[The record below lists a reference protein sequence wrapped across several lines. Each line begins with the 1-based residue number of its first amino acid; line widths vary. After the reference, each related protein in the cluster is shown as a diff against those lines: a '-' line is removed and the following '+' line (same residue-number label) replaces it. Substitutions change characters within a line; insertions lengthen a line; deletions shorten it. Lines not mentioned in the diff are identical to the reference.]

1 MIFGKKIKIEISS
14 KYLIFRIFKITV
26 VKIAVA
32 LEELTGF
39 KITQFIDRYN
49 L

>member
-14 KYLIFRIFKITV
+14 KYLIFRIFKI
-26 VKIAVA
+26 AVA